1 MRASNLKLT
10 IITMHMKYLSL
21 LSSKV
26 KPDYSFKDRQ
36 LILIMRDWPQ
46 GRNLRDLWG
55 TWLSNAEC
63 VCVCVCVWREREKDW
78 GLIVNS
84 NLDTNSNQPN
94 HDTGATALPA
104 QRLGPRGPAPIT
116 ISDSIV
122 CCVWED
128 SGGRCTLYHTCQQTR
143 LAQSCV
149 QEHTHTHTHTRTAG
163 AATRHREWNWVILS
177 RDKDSGADSR
187 SWNLAKRP
195 WQCHIMN
202 SRSLGGV
209 ITIPVTTMW
218 KKVLLKSRK

>member
-1 MRASNLKLT
+1 M
-10 IITMHMKYLSL
+10 LS
-21 LSSKV
+21 
-26 KPDYSFKDRQ
+26 
-36 LILIMRDWPQ
+36 
-46 GRNLRDLWG
+46 
-55 TWLSNAEC
+55 

-149 QEHTHTHTHTRTAG
+149 QEHIHTHTLTRPGLQHDTESETGSSYPETKTLELTAG
-163 AATRHREWNWVILS
+163 VEIWPKDLGSAISWTVAGRSHNDTRDHYVKKS
-177 RDKDSGADSR
+177 
-187 SWNLAKRP
+187 
-195 WQCHIMN
+195 
-202 SRSLGGV
+202 
-209 ITIPVTTMW
+209 ITQIT
-218 KKVLLKSRK
+218 